1 MRWHGPFQCARW
13 RAFSSQALQPQT
25 AKRSH
30 RWARKRSFSTV
41 ALVAEL
47 GAVAASN
54 ATTSEHGMSG
64 KLNVAR
70 DELRAYPNFH
80 CSVVD

>member
-1 MRWHGPFQCARW
+1 
-13 RAFSSQALQPQT
+13 
-25 AKRSH
+25 
-30 RWARKRSFSTV
+30 V